1 MFFFF
6 LMIRRPPRSTLFPY
20 TTLFRSEHLL
30 EGAYAQGIL
39 GSVAS
44 HPLPSFV
51 QPPLQQQQG
60 WEEWTFFYSSDPG
73 NDDPPPS
80 QPSPPHTPPPVQNP
94 DPSQPSP
101 SPPHTPSPPP
111 VQNVPHHGRP
121 CGPWQKKVTFDDC
134 AFLQPYEAEGD
145 DFYQQLHFG
154 QMSCRC
160 HHCGALHWLEEHTSM
175 SSKANPHFGQCCNHG
190 KVVLPLLS

>member
-60 WEEWTFFYSSDPG
+60 WEEWTFFFIHSVSVGEKIVDNLHDVSVRSEVKGELYGESIM
-73 NDDPPPS
+73 
-80 QPSPPHTPPPVQNP
+80 
-94 DPSQPSP
+94 
-101 SPPHTPSPPP
+101 
-111 VQNVPHHGRP
+111 
-121 CGPWQKKVTFDDC
+121 
-134 AFLQPYEAEGD
+134 EG
-145 DFYQQLHFG
+145 G
-154 QMSCRC
+154 QGMF
-160 HHCGALHWLEEHTSM
+160 EKE
-175 SSKANPHFGQCCNHG
+175 KQD
-190 KVVLPLLS
+190 